1 MQIIDL
7 LKIAVSSGA
16 SDLHLTEDMPPIFR
30 IDGQI
35 TLMDDV
41 DSLSKGHLKEM
52 LYKILS
58 PAQIERFESDLELDM
73 SLNLPD
79 SNRVRANIHKQRGSV
94 EAAFR
99 IILYSV
105 NSLENLGL
113 PKIVSEFAR
122 KPNGLV
128 LVTGHAGVGKSTTL
142 AAMIDLINTERRAVI
157 ITIEEP
163 IEYIFKN
170 KNSIVKQREV
180 GTDTKSFSNALRH
193 ALRQDPDVIMIG
205 EMRDLE
211 TISIALTAA
220 ETGHLILSMLHTPDA
235 MQTIDRILDVF
246 PAGRQDE
253 IKTQLADCLQGIVC
267 QQLLPM
273 ADRKGRVPAVEIM
286 IATPAIRNLIRHHQT
301 EQLLSLMQTG
311 AEYGMKPM
319 DKSLKELLDA
329 KRITYETAISRAR
342 NIKEFQRPY
351 A

>member
-1 MQIIDL
+1 
-7 LKIAVSSGA
+7 
-16 SDLHLTEDMPPIFR
+16 
-30 IDGQI
+30 
-35 TLMDDV
+35 
-41 DSLSKGHLKEM
+41 
-52 LYKILS
+52 
-58 PAQIERFESDLELDM
+58 
-73 SLNLPD
+73 
-79 SNRVRANIHKQRGSV
+79 
-94 EAAFR
+94 
-99 IILYSV
+99 
-105 NSLENLGL
+105 
-113 PKIVSEFAR
+113 
-122 KPNGLV
+122 
-128 LVTGHAGVGKSTTL
+128 
-142 AAMIDLINTERRAVI
+142 
-157 ITIEEP
+157 
-163 IEYIFKN
+163 
-170 KNSIVKQREV
+170 
-180 GTDTKSFSNALRH
+180 
-193 ALRQDPDVIMIG
+193 MIG